1 MAAVDSFG
9 LMGSGKVMVSAIL
22 TRPTDLGQ
30 AEFYEAWP
38 VLEVSVSCHQEKSN
52 RPESLWILGL
62 RLYIRG
68 SGRPG
73 LST

>member
-9 LMGSGKVMVSAIL
+9 LMGFGKVMVSSIL

-38 VLEVSVSCHQEKSN
+38 V
-52 RPESLWILGL
+52 
-62 RLYIRG
+62 
-68 SGRPG
+68 
-73 LST
+73 

>member
-9 LMGSGKVMVSAIL
+9 LMGFGKVMVSAIL

-38 VLEVSVSCHQEKSN
+38 VLEVSVSLMVSWSHILSGETNFQA
-52 RPESLWILGL
+52 SLAL
-62 RLYIRG
+62 
-68 SGRPG
+68 SGF
-73 LST
+73 S